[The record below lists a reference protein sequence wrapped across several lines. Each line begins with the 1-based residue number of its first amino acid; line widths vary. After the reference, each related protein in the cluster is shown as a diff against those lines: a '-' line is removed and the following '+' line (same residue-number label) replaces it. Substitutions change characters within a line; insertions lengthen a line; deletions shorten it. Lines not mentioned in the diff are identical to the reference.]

1 MLHPQFLIFEYLY
14 LHHLQL
20 SFLKLKKFHTTHK
33 IYDNHS
39 DNIPYAQAQHFMIA
53 QYGFESKKDA
63 SLSSASKATV
73 LSTYL
78 KLLPN
83 SFEIAPINALL
94 CKIVAT
100 LS

>member
-1 MLHPQFLIFEYLY
+1 MKARFAFV
-14 LHHLQL
+14 
-20 SFLKLKKFHTTHK
+20 
-33 IYDNHS
+33 
-39 DNIPYAQAQHFMIA
+39 AIA

-94 CKIVAT
+94 CKIVANIAVVVDFP
-100 LS
+100 